1 MGTHSVCVSIF
12 WQYWY
17 YIYIFCWFIYISL
30 SWMYA
35 MLRCSRVVFEAT
47 EISWNA
53 TLRRLHQVSLLHY
66 TVAGIVVSNDCINY
80 ARVITFT
87 TLIIGSLLTCHHIF
101 RQSPK
106 LASTRHYDYMWP
118 RFFVLYAFC
127 AITNLRDPEIDTKCS
142 KCLLSEKSQQMYVGC
157 GVALSW
163 VQLPLLVCL

>member
-1 MGTHSVCVSIF
+1 MTYIFSVDLFPYTGHECLRYLSAQELCLKLVKSLEMRHSVGYIKWASSALHCSGNRVIKRL
-12 WQYWY
+12 Y
-17 YIYIFCWFIYISL
+17 Y
-30 SWMYA
+30 
-35 MLRCSRVVFEAT
+35 
-47 EISWNA
+47 
-53 TLRRLHQVSLLHY
+53 
-66 TVAGIVVSNDCINY
+66 Y

-163 VQLPLLVCL
+163 VQLPLLVTL